1 MKFKSLIFTL
11 LLFTLAALPLRAQ
24 EGVELELEFVE
35 GKKDSLQTEKLPP
48 AKKLS
53 RRELKALEAS
63 WSDEYLDTV
72 TINKKQVIN
81 DYSLLGVQY
90 GVGLSQV
97 LWNPSMSQKMVFMPW
112 NFGIM
117 YSRYGKMFN
126 FMPYFGFQIGV
137 FYTQEAF
144 RLKSKDE
151 ENYIPTLTGTGE
163 SSARMNVI
171 EVPFLAH
178 CHIDF
183 WKMKIL
189 VNAGLYGGYRLSI
202 QRFGDNVK
210 EEYAN
215 SFTEYNH
222 RMDFGV
228 KAGAGFAFIFDPVE
242 IHFQAMYKHS
252 LSSLY
257 DPDYTSPYYYRFAY
271 PSNIIISVGLHFQIT
286 KRSGKTS
293 RMLRQEAKDMV
304 FGTNINEVQ
313 NNENQGDNNR

>member
-1 MKFKSLIFTL
+1 M
-11 LLFTLAALPLRAQ
+11 
-24 EGVELELEFVE
+24 
-35 GKKDSLQTEKLPP
+35 
-48 AKKLS
+48 
-53 RRELKALEAS
+53 
-63 WSDEYLDTV
+63 
-72 TINKKQVIN
+72 
-81 DYSLLGVQY
+81 
-90 GVGLSQV
+90 
-97 LWNPSMSQKMVFMPW
+97 PSSV
-112 NFGIM
+112 
-117 YSRYGKMFN
+117 
-126 FMPYFGFQIGV
+126 
-137 FYTQEAF
+137 